1 MRLLSMGFYCNPAL
15 KIRCRR
21 ERQPKGR
28 KIICPKHLQQ
38 IHLENSKYFLHL
50 LSGKEQQHLW
60 EKLANAKLILASPIV
75 SEYNPQASRHQ
86 QKRVDEKH
94 FYG

>member
-38 IHLENSKYFLHL
+38 IHLENNKYFFTFTD
-50 LSGKEQQHLW
+50 W
-60 EKLANAKLILASPIV
+60 
-75 SEYNPQASRHQ
+75 
-86 QKRVDEKH
+86 KRVITSVGET
-94 FYG
+94 G